1 MLSACLHEA
10 CVLELDLGSG
20 HQRQLW
26 HCRGQ
31 FLQWGKYSDLVRVV
45 GLWMDVSSWEYMG
58 LSHIAGFCR
67 FCKFVP
73 QGKPE
78 WQLSGSFS
86 TTEETFHIWH
96 ILPFPPR
103 VANAGSKHCHEIPRA
118 RAWWPLSMPWPQR
131 SWPLTVRL
139 AAGRSATDFFWCLLE
154 IGESFE
160 IWGDCLNSSWFCRDF
175 RGFPHQ
181 RKFRGRNFRV
191 TDF

>member
-1 MLSACLHEA
+1 MMIQMLSACLHEA

-58 LSHIAGFCR
+58 LSRIAGFCR

-86 TTEETFHIWH
+86 TEETFHI
-96 ILPFPPR
+96 LPFP
-103 VANAGSKHCHEIPRA
+103 PRA

-139 AAGRSATDFFWCLLE
+139 AAGRSTTDFFWCLLE

-175 RGFPHQ
+175 RGFPQIVVVKNH
-181 RKFRGRNFRV
+181 GNAP
-191 TDF
+191 

>member
-45 GLWMDVSSWEYMG
+45 ALWMDVSSWEYIWWL

-67 FCKFVP
+67 F
-73 QGKPE
+73 

-86 TTEETFHIWH
+86 TEETFH

-139 AAGRSATDFFWCLLE
+139 AAGRSTTDFFWCLLE

-160 IWGDCLNSSWFCRDF
+160 IWGDCLNSSWSYRDF
-175 RGFPHQ
+175 RGCPHIVVV
-181 RKFRGRNFRV
+181 KNHGNAP
-191 TDF
+191 